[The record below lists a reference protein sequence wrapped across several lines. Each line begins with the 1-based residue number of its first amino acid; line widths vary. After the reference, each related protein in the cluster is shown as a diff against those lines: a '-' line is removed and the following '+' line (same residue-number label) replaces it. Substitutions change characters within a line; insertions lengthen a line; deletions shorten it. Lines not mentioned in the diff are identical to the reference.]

1 MKVFHGVRPVFD
13 EPNLV
18 SGAGLVPVLE
28 LAESSGL
35 TDLTDRLVSVP
46 VPNVAVKARTVVAGM
61 LAGADSIDDVDVLR
75 SGGTARVIGG
85 VRAPSTIGT
94 FLRAH
99 NHGHVLQLGRV
110 NRRML
115 TGLAGRVPGLVGSDG
130 VVFLDLDDTV
140 REVHGHQK
148 EGAGY
153 GYTKVRGLNALFAT
167 ISTTST
173 APVVAEF
180 SLRRGSTRSGK
191 SADWFTARA
200 LTTIG
205 QISPGR
211 RVLVRGDS
219 AFCTSKHVHAVLRG
233 GAWFSF
239 TIQQWPTVT
248 AAIGQLPEDG
258 WTPIVYPRAVRDEE
272 TGELISEAE
281 VAEIPFTAFT
291 SKRKAAHVECR
302 LVVRRVKR
310 LNHTTES
317 GMWRYH
323 AFITNSTLSTVDA
336 DVQHRQHAIIE
347 QTIAELKGG
356 PLAHLPSGRFHAN
369 AAWVGYACITFN
381 IARAAAVAAGTA
393 TARMA
398 TVQRTLINVPARI
411 ASTARQLVL
420 HLPERWPWQGDWTR
434 LWTTATS
441 PPTPSTT

>member
-1 MKVFHGVRPVFD
+1 VFD

-28 LAESSGL
+28 LAESAGL
-35 TDLTDRLVSVP
+35 TALLGGLVSVP
-46 VPNVAVKARTVVAGM
+46 VPNVAVKARTVIAGM

-75 SGGTARVIGG
+75 SGGTARVMSG
-85 VRAPSTIGT
+85 VRAPSTVGT
-94 FLRAH
+94 FLRSH
-99 NHGHVLQLGRV
+99 KHGHVLQLARV
-110 NRRML
+110 NRRLL
-115 TGLAGRVPGLVGSDG
+115 TGLAGRVPGLVGAEG

-148 EGAGY
+148 EGVGY

-167 ISTTST
+167 ISTTSS
-173 APVVAEF
+173 APVIAEF

-205 QISPGR
+205 AISPGQK
-211 RVLVRGDS
+211 VLVRGDS

-248 AAIGQLPEDG
+248 AAIRQIPEVA
-258 WTPIVYPRAVRDEE
+258 WTPIVYPRAVRDEQ

-281 VAEIPFTAFT
+281 VAEIRFTAFT
-291 SKRKAAHVECR
+291 SKRKAAQVQCR

-310 LNHTTES
+310 LQPTPAEKTTPSEA
-317 GMWRYH
+317 WRYH

-336 DVQHRQHAIIE
+336 DVQHRHHAIIE

-369 AAWVGYACITFN
+369 AAWVALACITFN
-381 IARAAAVAAGTA
+381 IARATAVAAGTA

-420 HLPERWPWQGDWTR
+420 HLPARWPWQHAWTR
-434 LWTTATS
+434 LWATATS
-441 PPTPSTT
+441 PPTPGTT

>member
-1 MKVFHGVRPVFD
+1 VFD

-28 LAESSGL
+28 LAESVGL
-35 TDLTDRLVSVP
+35 TDLLDRLVSVR
-46 VPNVAVKARTVVAGM
+46 VPNVAVKARTVIAGM
-61 LAGADSIDDVDVLR
+61 LAGADCIDDVDVLR
-75 SGGTARVIGG
+75 SGGTGRVMGG
-85 VRAPSTIGT
+85 VRAPSTVGT

-110 NRRML
+110 NRRLL
-115 TGLAGRVPGLVGSDG
+115 TGLAGRVPGLVGTDG
-130 VVFLDLDDTV
+130 PVLLDLDDTV

-153 GYTKVRGLNALFAT
+153 GYTKAWGLNALFAT
-167 ISTTST
+167 ISTADT
-173 APVVAEF
+173 APVIAEF
-180 SLRRGSTRSGK
+180 SLRRGNTRSGK

-200 LTTIG
+200 LSTIRE
-205 QISPGR
+205 ISPER
-211 RVLVRGDS
+211 QVLVRGDS
-219 AFCTSKHVHAVLRG
+219 AFCTSKHVHTVLRG

-248 AAIGQLPEDG
+248 AAIGQIPEDA

-281 VAEIPFTAFT
+281 VAEIEFTAFT
-291 SKRKAAHVECR
+291 SKRKAAQVQCR

-310 LNHTTES
+310 LNHTAGS
-317 GMWRYH
+317 GIWRYH

-356 PLAHLPSGRFHAN
+356 PLTHLPSGRFHAN

-398 TVQRTLINVPARI
+398 TVQRTLINVPARV

-420 HLPERWPWQGDWTR
+420 HLPERWPWQGAWTR
-434 LWTTATS
+434 LWNTTTS
-441 PPTPSTT
+441 PPAPGAA